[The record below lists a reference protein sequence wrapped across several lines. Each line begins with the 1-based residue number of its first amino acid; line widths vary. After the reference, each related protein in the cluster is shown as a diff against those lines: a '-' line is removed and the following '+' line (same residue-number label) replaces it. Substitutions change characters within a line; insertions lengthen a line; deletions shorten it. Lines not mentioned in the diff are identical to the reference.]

1 MSLLYLML
9 GGDARRGVD
18 GDEAVDDARPESRA
32 VLEEAGETEGASR
45 G

>member
-9 GGDARRGVD
+9 GGDARRMEAEGAT
-18 GDEAVDDARPESRA
+18 DEIRRESGA
-32 VLEEAGETEGASR
+32 LLEEAAEIEGASR